1 MPKDAS
7 DKPQRG
13 VRHWISAH
21 RKGLVI
27 VAGSVA
33 AVIGGG
39 IVLLAVLDWNQLRGP
54 ISRFASARLDRE
66 VAILGDLDVRPFSFT
81 PSATVGRL
89 QIGQPAWAGKGRM
102 AEIERLQLQI
112 EALPLLRGQLVFR
125 RLEVTRPNLALLR
138 DAKGRAN
145 WSLHPDA
152 PPKPLRLPPIQDFR
166 VEDGRMSFKDA
177 GRRLSLQATI
187 DAAERRGA
195 AHPRFVMSGKGAI
208 NGAPFTLALTGGPL
222 VNVRAGRPYP
232 FDADVRAG
240 ATRIL
245 AKGQIARPFDLGR
258 FQAQV
263 TASGPDLADLYDLT
277 GVAFPNSPPYR
288 LSGQLSREQRL
299 WRVTGVGGR
308 VGDSDM
314 AGGLSVNTAGERPF
328 LTADLRSKRLDFDDL
343 AAVFGGAP
351 ARGGGETASPT
362 QQAVGRQ
369 LAAQRRLLPDAK
381 LDVSRI
387 RAMDADVKYAAA
399 SISSPRFPVRGGSV
413 HIKLKNG
420 VLDAD
425 PLRLDLNQGALAG
438 QATLDARRGTPVT
451 SIDLRLSRARLEQL
465 IPIRSGGTAPITGSL
480 LGRVKLTGAGA
491 SVREAAA
498 HADGQALFVV
508 PGGEIRA
515 AFAELMGV
523 NVTKGLGLLLAKDQ
537 SKTDLRCAVAH
548 FQAKD
553 GVLTANRIILDTTPV
568 LSTGE
573 GRIDLRDETMNLRM
587 TGHAKEARLIRLT
600 APVTIEGP
608 IVKPRLGVEA
618 SGAMAQGGVAAALGA
633 LVAPLAAV
641 LPFVD
646 LGLAE
651 DASCGALIA
660 QAGRQ
665 GAPVA
670 KPRT

>member
-27 VAGSVA
+27 AAGSVA

-89 QIGQPAWAGKGRM
+89 QIGQPAWAGEGQM
-102 AEIERLQLQI
+102 AEIERLHLQI

-187 DAAERRGA
+187 DAAEPRGA
-195 AHPRFVMSGKGAI
+195 ANPRFVMSGKGAI

-240 ATRIL
+240 ATRLL

-263 TASGPDLADLYDLT
+263 AASGPDLADLYDLT

-299 WRVTGVGGR
+299 WRVTAVGGR

-314 AGGLSVNTAGERPF
+314 AGDLSVNTAGERPF

-451 SIDLRLSRARLEQL
+451 SIDMRLSRARLEQL

-573 GRIDLRDETMNLRM
+573 GRIDLRDETINLRM
-587 TGHAKEARLIRLT
+587 TGQAKEARLIRLT

>member
-7 DKPQRG
+7 EKPQRG
-13 VRHWISAH
+13 VRHWIRAH
-21 RKGLVI
+21 RKGLAI
-27 VAGSVA
+27 AAGSVA
-33 AVIGGG
+33 VVVGGG
-39 IVLLAVLDWNQLRGP
+39 AVLLALLDWNQLRGP

-66 VAILGDLDVRPFSFT
+66 VAILGDLDVRPFSFN
-81 PSATVGRL
+81 PSASVERL
-89 QIGQPAWAGKGRM
+89 QIGQPAWAGKLRM
-102 AEIERLQLQI
+102 AEIERLDMQI

-125 RLEVTRPNLALLR
+125 RLEITRPNLVLLR

-145 WSLHPDA
+145 WSLRPGA

-166 VEDGRMSFKDA
+166 IEDGRMSFKDA
-177 GRRLSLQATI
+177 RRRLSLEATM

-195 AHPRFVMSGKGAI
+195 ANPRFVMSGKGAI
-208 NGAPFTLALTGGPL
+208 NGAPFSLALTGGPL

-240 ATRIL
+240 ATRIM
-245 AKGQIARPFDLGR
+245 AKGQIDRPFDLGR
-258 FQAQV
+258 FEAQV
-263 TASGPDLADLYDLT
+263 TASGPDLANLYELT
-277 GVAFPNSPPYR
+277 GIAFPNSPPYR

-299 WRVTGVGGR
+299 WRVNTVGGR

-314 AGGLSVNTAGERPF
+314 AGNLSVNTAGERPF

-343 AAVFGGAP
+343 ASVFGGAP
-351 ARGGGETASPT
+351 GRGVGETASPN
-362 QQAVGRQ
+362 QQAVGQ
-369 LAAQRRLLPDAK
+369 QMAAQRRLLPDAK
-381 LDVSRI
+381 LDISRI

-399 SISSPRFPVRGGSV
+399 SIVSPRFPVRAGSV
-413 HIKLKNG
+413 HIKLKDG

-425 PLRLDLNQGALAG
+425 PLRLDLKQGALAG
-438 QATLDARRGTPVT
+438 QAKLDARRDTPVT
-451 SIDLRLSRARLEQL
+451 SIDLRLSRARLEDL
-465 IPIRSGGTAPITGSL
+465 IPIRSGGTAPITGAL
-480 LGRVKLTGAGA
+480 VGRVKLTGAGA
-491 SVREAAA
+491 SVREAAG

-587 TGHAKEARLIRLT
+587 TGHAKEPRLIRLT

-608 IVKPRLGVEA
+608 IVKPKLGVEA
-618 SGAMAQGGVAAALGA
+618 SGAIAQGGVAAALGA